1 MKQAFP
7 ADHAV
12 PISKAVRAG
21 DFVYTS
27 AYGPW
32 VFDPANLTY
41 DAAGVLID
49 DGAGKKDMPVRPA
62 GAQDLRLRQSSRWRS
77 RDARS
82 TTSSKA
88 NAG

>member
-1 MKQAFP
+1 
-7 ADHAV
+7 
-12 PISKAVRAG
+12 
-21 DFVYTS
+21 
-27 AYGPW
+27 

-49 DGAGKKDMPVRPA
+49 DGAGKKDMPFDQQVHKTST
-62 GAQDLRLRQSSRWRS
+62 SSKQRWRS